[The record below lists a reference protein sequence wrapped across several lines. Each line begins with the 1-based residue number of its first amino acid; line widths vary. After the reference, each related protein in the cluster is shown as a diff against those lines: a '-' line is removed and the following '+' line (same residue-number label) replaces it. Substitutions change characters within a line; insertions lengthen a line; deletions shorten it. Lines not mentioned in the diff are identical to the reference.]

1 MEYLRKISVFLL
13 VMRKYKKIALFGAL
27 ILVSAGYYFYHQ
39 LTQDKTGVSYV
50 SAAAEK
56 GGIVVSVSGTGQIA
70 SSNQIEIKPKA
81 SGDILSVKATAG
93 QRIKKGTLLVQLNA
107 GDALKSVRD
116 AEANLSSA
124 KLTLEKLKQPAEQL
138 SVTQAENAIEQAK
151 NVLLE
156 AQEGKIDAEDDLENS
171 YEDGFNDIS
180 NVFLDL
186 PTVMTDLQDILFD
199 DALNA
204 NQENI
209 SYYADAVKR
218 YDETVL
224 KYKDDANKKYEIAR
238 AAYDENFLNYKSVSR
253 SSSNS
258 EIQKLL
264 DETYETSKNISEA
277 VKSVNNLIQFYKDRL
292 TERSLTPKSLADTH
306 LSSLSTYTGETNT
319 HISNLLSAKNTILSS
334 KQAIINA
341 DRTIEEANRSLI
353 EKEQSLA
360 DTKEGTDS
368 LDIEAQE
375 LVIKQK
381 ESALRDA
388 KEELAD
394 YSVRAPID
402 GVLAIVD
409 AKVGDSVSSGTAVA
423 TIITEQSLAEISL
436 NEVDAAK
443 IKVGQK
449 ATLTFSAIEELNLT
463 GEVVEIDAVGTVSQG
478 VVTYNA
484 KISLDVQDSRVKP
497 GMSVSAFIIIES
509 KQDVL
514 LVSNFAIKLNE
525 NGSYVEILVDNMPQT
540 RIVEIGLTDDT
551 MTEIISGI
559 YPGNIVI
566 TKTISASESNL
577 NSTQTQ
583 STNSTGRTEIPVLG
597 GFGR

>member
-1 MEYLRKISVFLL
+1 MEYIHKISVFLL
-13 VMRKYKKIALFGAL
+13 VMKKYKKIALFGAL
-27 ILVSAGYYFYHQ
+27 ILVSGGYYFYHQ
-39 LTQDKTGVSYV
+39 LIQDKTEVSYV

-70 SSNQIEIKPKA
+70 SSNQIEVKSKA
-81 SGDILSVKATAG
+81 SGDILSVKAVAG
-93 QRIKKGTLLVQLNA
+93 QKIKKGTVLVQLNA
-107 GDALKSVRD
+107 SDALKSARD
-116 AEANLSSA
+116 AEANLASA
-124 KLTLEKLKQPAEQL
+124 KLSLEKLKQPVEQL
-138 SVTQAENAIEQAK
+138 SLTQAENAIEQAK

-180 NVFLDL
+180 NAFLDL
-186 PTVMTDLQDILFD
+186 PTVMAGLQNILFD

-224 KYKDDANKKYEIAR
+224 DYKDDADEKYEIAR
-238 AAYDENFLNYKSVSR
+238 AAYDENFLNYKSISR

-264 DETYETSKNISEA
+264 NETYETSKNISEA
-277 VKSVNNLIQFYKDRL
+277 VKSANNLIQFYKDRL
-292 TERSLTPKSLADTH
+292 TERSLTSKSLADTH

-319 HISNLLSAKNTILSS
+319 HISSLLSAKNTILSS

-341 DRTIEEANRSLI
+341 DRTIAEANRSLI

-360 DTKEGTDS
+360 DIKEGTDP

-409 AKVGDSVSSGTAVA
+409 AKAGDSASSGTAVA

-449 ATLTFSAIEELNLT
+449 ATLTFSAIDELNLT

-484 KISLDVQDSRVKP
+484 KISLDVPDSRVKP
-497 GMSVSAFIIIES
+497 GMSVSASIIIES

-514 LVSNFAIKLNE
+514 LVSNSAIKSNE
-525 NGSYVEILVDNMPQT
+525 NGSYVEILIDNMPQT

-566 TKTISASESNL
+566 TKTIFTSDSNL

-583 STNSTGRTEIPVLG
+583 STKTGSAGIPALG